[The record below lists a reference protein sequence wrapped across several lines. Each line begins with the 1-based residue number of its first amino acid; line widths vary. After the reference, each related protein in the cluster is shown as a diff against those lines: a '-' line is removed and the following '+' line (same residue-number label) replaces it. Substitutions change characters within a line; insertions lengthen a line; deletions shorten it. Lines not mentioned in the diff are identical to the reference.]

1 MLYAEYDKNIV
12 EFSSNDKFLA
22 TTASTC
28 CYRMSPFFSFFSFGY
43 VILYQTSLTQS
54 HLITSKMTV
63 RSSYRLY
70 SPLSYFFCNI
80 KLQSIS
86 TEIQAEHPPF
96 FSFYTDQQL
105 DPSCFLFFP
114 LFFSRRIFAIEKS
127 YPHQQ
132 KNKRCSMLDTRYYW
146 FVTIWIMIWT
156 FS

>member
-1 MLYAEYDKNIV
+1 MLYAEYYQNIIQ
-12 EFSSNDKFLA
+12 FSSNDKFLA

-28 CYRMSPFFSFFSFGY
+28 CYRISPFFSFFSFGY

-86 TEIQAEHPPF
+86 TEIQAEHPSF

-105 DPSCFLFFP
+105 DPSSFLFFFF
-114 LFFSRRIFAIEKS
+114 LFSQRIFAIEKS

-132 KNKRCSMLDTRYYW
+132 KNKRCSMLDTRYY
-146 FVTIWIMIWT
+146 
-156 FS
+156 

>member
-1 MLYAEYDKNIV
+1 MLYAEYDENIV

-70 SPLSYFFCNI
+70 SPLSPFIPISN
-80 KLQSIS
+80 SI
-86 TEIQAEHPPF
+86 HLPF
-96 FSFYTDQQL
+96 F
-105 DPSCFLFFP
+105 FFP
-114 LFFSRRIFAIEKS
+114 LFFFSTDIRYRKILS
-127 YPHQQ
+127 SPT

>member
-1 MLYAEYDKNIV
+1 MLYAEYDENIV

-105 DPSCFLFFP
+105 DPSSFLFFP

-132 KNKRCSMLDTRYYW
+132 KNKRCSMLDTRYY
-146 FVTIWIMIWT
+146 
-156 FS
+156 

>member
-1 MLYAEYDKNIV
+1 MLYAEYDQNIV

-63 RSSYRLY
+63 HSSYRLY
-70 SPLSYFFCNI
+70 SLLSYFFCNI

-86 TEIQAEHPPF
+86 TEIQAEHPSF

-105 DPSCFLFFP
+105 DPSSFLFF
-114 LFFSRRIFAIEKS
+114 FFSTDIRYRKILS
-127 YPHQQ
+127 SPT

>member
-1 MLYAEYDKNIV
+1 MILNKKKKKLLYAVHYQNII

-28 CYRMSPFFSFFSFGY
+28 CYRISPFFSFFSFGY

-86 TEIQAEHPPF
+86 TEIQAEHPSF

-105 DPSCFLFFP
+105 DPSSFLFFS
-114 LFFSRRIFAIEKS
+114 FFLNGYSLS
-127 YPHQQ
+127 
-132 KNKRCSMLDTRYYW
+132 KNLILTNKKINVAPC
-146 FVTIWIMIWT
+146 
-156 FS
+156 